1 MNNVLTVLMM
11 NAELLA
17 NDATPQEI
25 PEIAEEILGAATRIA
40 AVVQK
45 LRQASE
51 PRSVEYLGKE
61 KMLDLS
67 EEPKVKRKKGKK

>member
-17 NDATPQEI
+17 HDATPEEI
-25 PEIAEEILGAATRIA
+25 PEIAAEILIA
-40 AVVQK
+40 ANRISATVLR
-45 LRQASE
+45 LRQVGD
-51 PRSVEYLGKE
+51 PGSVEYLGEE

-67 EEPKVKRKKGKK
+67 PKPVKTRKRRAK